1 MDLVTLEEY
10 KTYVGISSP
19 NQDEVI
25 ESLIPKVSQLVKSY
39 CRRTF
44 LDWADESKTEIF
56 SGGEYLLPTEFPI
69 IAIGSVEY
77 SEDYGKTYTS
87 LTEYTDWVLDLEN
100 QWIKPINDYGT
111 FIRGINA
118 YKVTYTA
125 GYETLPEDLKL
136 AVMDLLT
143 YYLKNDSAV
152 HSSKAPGTN
161 TVQIEYI
168 STTNLPAHIKRVLD
182 LYMSNYN

>member
-19 NQDEVI
+19 NQDDSI
-25 ESLIPKVSQLVKSY
+25 QSIIPKVSQLVKTY

-44 LDWADESKTEIF
+44 LDWVDETKTEVF
-56 SGGEYLLPTEFPI
+56 SGGDYLVLEEFPVLSV
-69 IAIGSVEY
+69 GGVEY
-77 SEDYGKTYTS
+77 SSDYGKTYTS
-87 LTEYTDWVLDLEN
+87 LTEYDDWVLDVEN
-100 QWIKPINDYGT
+100 QYIKPLNPFNT
-111 FIRGINA
+111 FTRGINA
-118 YKVTYTA
+118 YRVSYTA
-125 GYETLPEDLKL
+125 GYETLPGDLKL
-136 AVMDLLT
+136 AVLDLIT

-152 HSSKAPGTN
+152 HSAKAPGTN

-182 LYMSNYN
+182 FYMSHYN